1 MPSYYC
7 WTKHGEIGV
16 MMEDNEEEEEDD
28 DGYPNFPEYD
38 DTAEGN
44 EDNEVEDQEAPD
56 EPADDDLGRAIA
68 DARRECETE
77 KERLAF
83 DKMIEDHNKLL
94 YPTCEDGHK
103 KLGSTLEL
111 LQWKAENGVTDS
123 GFGKLLTII
132 KRKLPRG
139 NELPASTYEAKK
151 IVCPLGLDVQKIH
164 ACINDCILYRGE
176 YENLDACPGDEGE
189 RPRKRVPAKV
199 MWCKWVNKTGGGVQ
213 VDKLYGM
220 TTVDLNNLGYRDEPF
235 VLAKDVAQVFYVKDM
250 STKPRKRKHKETNTS
265 NDEPGCVPRYL
276 YFFRGGEP
284 GDYDSAG
291 CLGWLNALT
300 AYHNRMLRAKISDL
314 RRAHP
319 GVSITYVDYYDEV
332 LSLIT
337 APARN
342 GFDAGTVLYAC
353 CGGGGPY
360 NANLTVKCPD
370 PGAVRCADP
379 SRYVSWDGLHMT
391 EAVYRI
397 MARGMLHGPFANPP
411 IMSACNHTNRQ

>member
-7 WTKHGEIGV
+7 WTKHGERGV

-176 YENLDACPGDEGE
+176 YENLDACPVCTALRYKIRRDDPGDVEGE

-199 MWCKWVNKTGGGVQ
+199 MWYAPIIPRLKRLFRNKEHARLLRWHKE
-213 VDKLYGM
+213 DRK
-220 TTVDLNNLGYRDEPF
+220 
-235 VLAKDVAQVFYVKDM
+235 KDVMLRHPADGSQWRKIDREFPNFAQDARNLRNPSNEIFSESDEINALFYRKHPEHTRTAAEGGRPPHHTQRPRGAPPRVWTPVSPPRRLSAYKSPDLKTSGR
-250 STKPRKRKHKETNTS
+250 STKTTKPSRAAAIKPRS
-265 NDEPGCVPRYL
+265 GDSL
-276 YFFRGGEP
+276 FRHPAGRG
-284 GDYDSAG
+284 SAPEG
-291 CLGWLNALT
+291 FSIDT
-300 AYHNRMLRAKISDL
+300 AAIST
-314 RRAHP
+314 A
-319 GVSITYVDYYDEV
+319 IF
-332 LSLIT
+332 IT
-337 APARN
+337 AAAPMR
-342 GFDAGTVLYAC
+342 
-353 CGGGGPY
+353 
-360 NANLTVKCPD
+360 
-370 PGAVRCADP
+370 R
-379 SRYVSWDGLHMT
+379 
-391 EAVYRI
+391 E
-397 MARGMLHGPFANPP
+397 
-411 IMSACNHTNRQ
+411 